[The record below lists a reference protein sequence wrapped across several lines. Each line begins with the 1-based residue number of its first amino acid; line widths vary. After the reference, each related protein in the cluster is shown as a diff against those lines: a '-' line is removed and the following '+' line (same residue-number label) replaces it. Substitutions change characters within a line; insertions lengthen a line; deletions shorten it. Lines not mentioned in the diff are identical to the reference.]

1 MPKRADGDSV
11 ASVWARQAAITG
23 HPAQVCLASRVDP
36 PGCGNQVVSSGPVW
50 AHSASRVHSG
60 CRGNAS
66 NGEVMMSPDKR
77 KPATMGGLV
86 GCGGG
91 GCASQRQREEPLNGR
106 GRLPLPGINAPHQ
119 CIALR
124 ADHSPDPARCVAMV
138 NPQRGGWPGRSM
150 NSGLGAA
157 YLTLPVSPGK
167 EPLERLATEAMDS

>member
-23 HPAQVCLASRVDP
+23 HPAQSDLASRVDP
-36 PGCGNQVVSSGPVW
+36 PGCGNQVKSSGPVW

-91 GCASQRQREEPLNGR
+91 GCAYIRWVL
-106 GRLPLPGINAPHQ
+106 L
-119 CIALR
+119 CIYTTTKGTKR
-124 ADHSPDPARCVAMV
+124 WTTTQHSH
-138 NPQRGGWPGRSM
+138 
-150 NSGLGAA
+150 
-157 YLTLPVSPGK
+157 
-167 EPLERLATEAMDS
+167 